1 LALRAASFQPLGL
14 ASAGS
19 LYLDYPGLPAAH
31 GVRLVN
37 TFGGVRQDVYIPPQP
52 AGYTF
57 YLFASVA
64 NNGSRTVT
72 VESVALPRYS
82 ALTPAGPVLYGR
94 RGNRPGAPGIPPAT
108 RILRSVAIA
117 PGDGLFVAIPVRSWP
132 CSQRNSGFATVPD
145 FLVTYRWLFFTHTV
159 AIPWGEFN
167 DEVIMHAPAGRPGE
181 PGVICLPGTP
191 RRP

>member
-1 LALRAASFQPLGL
+1 
-14 ASAGS
+14 
-19 LYLDYPGLPAAH
+19 
-31 GVRLVN
+31 
-37 TFGGVRQDVYIPPQP
+37 
-52 AGYTF
+52 
-57 YLFASVA
+57 LFASVA

-82 ALTPAGPVLYGR
+82 ALTPAGPVRYVSSWTYK
-94 RGNRPGAPGIPPAT
+94 GNLGIPPA
-108 RILRSVAIA
+108 RQVLRGVSLP
-117 PGDGLFVAIPVRSWP
+117 PGQELLVAIPVRSWP
-132 CSQRNSGFATVPD
+132 CWQRNSGFATVPD
-145 FLVTYRWLFFTHTV
+145 FLVSYRWLFFTHTV